1 MPSKRPL
8 PENRCVLIVEDDVDA
23 RQMYSEYLRSKG
35 WTVFSATD
43 GRSGLTKIMELTP
56 DAVVLDLA
64 MPRVD
69 GWTVLRQM
77 RSSSMMSHIAVVVM
91 SAIPDAR
98 DSAIELGADAYL
110 AKPCTPE
117 VLYLQVRA
125 LTRRASG
132 AATV

>member
-1 MPSKRPL
+1 MPSRRPL
-8 PENRCVLIVEDDVDA
+8 PENRCVLIVEDDIDA
-23 RQMYSEYLRSKG
+23 RQMYAEYLRSKG
-35 WTVFSATD
+35 WTVFAAAD
-43 GRSGLTKIMELTP
+43 GRSGLTKVMELTP

-77 RSSSMMSHIAVVVM
+77 RASSMMAHIPVVVV

-110 AKPCTPE
+110 AKPCSPE

-125 LTRRASG
+125 LTRRSG

>member
-1 MPSKRPL
+1 
-8 PENRCVLIVEDDVDA
+8 VLIVEDDVDA
-23 RQMYSEYLRSKG
+23 RQMYAEYLRSKG
-35 WTVFSATD
+35 WTVFAAAD

-77 RSSSMMSHIAVVVM
+77 RGSSMMAHIPVVVV
-91 SAIPDAR
+91 SALPDAR

-110 AKPCTPE
+110 AKPCSPE

-125 LTRRASG
+125 LTRRGSG